1 MAAWA
6 CLQNQKQ
13 TGFLVLD
20 VVLLLLLLLAAACCC
35 LLLLAA
41 AAPTNLQSMTTLKLS
56 RQASHLHFAAL

>member
-20 VVLLLLLLLAAACCC
+20 VVLLLLLLAAACCC